1 MKKVR
6 IAILSLALCAFLAA
20 CGQVASPLADGG
32 GASSSAETLKGETL
46 STETVTVC
54 RIVDGA
60 ETGEL
65 LLAELNGAENGIYL
79 LSTKGLPVTVDGQ
92 SADAKD
98 LADGMTVEV
107 EHSGTVLESYPAQFA
122 QIVSLR
128 AKTPTNGSYN
138 DLCGLWLK
146 VLDDLWSTDP
156 GLNEMEDGGTVPYV
170 GVDLSGVPGDLTE
183 TEKAAVAWQ
192 FGRLHGAQALTGT
205 FDELAEQGFIDKERL
220 FWEDG
225 VLFSVTA
232 DGPGETA
239 AYSLPTLTFGAQ
251 KWRGGDGAYFFSD
264 CVCVW
269 PERGT
274 WTEYSIG
281 SEAIS

>member
-6 IAILSLALCAFLAA
+6 LALLSMALCVFLAA
-20 CGQVASPLADGG
+20 CGQASPPAAGG
-32 GASSSAETLKGETL
+32 GGIFSAAGTLKGETL
-46 STETVTVC
+46 STGTVTVC

-65 LLAELNGAENGIYL
+65 LLAELNGAVSGVYL
-79 LSTKGLPVTVDGQ
+79 LPTEGLPVTVDGQ
-92 SADAKD
+92 TAAAKD

-107 EHSGTVLESYPAQFA
+107 EYSGAVLESYPAQFA
-122 QIVSLR
+122 QVVALR
-128 AKTPTNGSYN
+128 AQTPENGSYT

-156 GLNEMEDGGTVPYV
+156 GLNGMENGGTVPYV
-170 GVDLSGVPGDLTE
+170 GVDLSGAPGDLTE

-205 FDELAEQGFIDKERL
+205 FDELTEQGYIDQERL
-220 FWEDG
+220 FWKDG

-232 DGPGETA
+232 DEQGKTGA
-239 AYSLPTLTFGAQ
+239 VSLPTLTFDAQ
-251 KWRGGDGAYFFSD
+251 KWRGGDGAYFFSN

>member
-1 MKKVR
+1 MKKVG

-20 CGQVASPLADGG
+20 CGQAGPPLADGG
-32 GASSSAETLKGETL
+32 GASSSAGTSKGEAQ

-65 LLAELNGAENGIYL
+65 LLAELNGAEGGIYL

-128 AKTPTNGSYN
+128 AKTSANGSYN
-138 DLCGLWLK
+138 DLCGLWLR

-156 GLNEMEDGGTVPYV
+156 GLNGMEGGGTVPYV
-170 GVDLSGVPGDLTE
+170 GVDLSAAPGDLAE

-192 FGRLHGAQALTGT
+192 FGRLHGAQALVGT
-205 FDELAEQGFIDKERL
+205 FDELAEQGYIDREKL
-220 FWEDG
+220 FWKDG
-225 VLFSVTA
+225 VLFSITV
-232 DGPGETA
+232 DSQSETA
-239 AYSLPTLTFGAQ
+239 TYSLPTLTFDAQ

-269 PERGT
+269 PESGT
-274 WTEYSIG
+274 WTEYSVG

>member
-6 IAILSLALCAFLAA
+6 IAVSLVLCSFLAA
-20 CGQVASPLADGG
+20 CGQAAAPAAG
-32 GASSSAETLKGETL
+32 GALSSPAAGALEKGNFPAG
-46 STETVTVC
+46 TVTVC

-65 LLAELNGAENGIYL
+65 LLAELNGAENGVYL
-79 LSTKGLPVTVDGQ
+79 LSAGDLPVTMDGQ
-92 SADAKD
+92 NADTKD

-107 EHSGTVLESYPAQFA
+107 EHSGTVLESYPAQFG
-122 QIVSLR
+122 QVFSLR
-128 AKTPTNGSYN
+128 AQTPANGGYT

-156 GLNEMEDGGTVPYV
+156 GLNETEGGGTVPYV
-170 GVDLSGVPGDLTE
+170 GVDLSSAPGGLTE
-183 TEKAAVAWQ
+183 VEKAAVAWQ

-205 FDELAEQGFIDKERL
+205 FDELAEQGYIDRDQL

-232 DGPGETA
+232 DGRDETTC
-239 AYSLPTLTFGAQ
+239 YSLPTLSFDAQ

-269 PERGT
+269 PESGT

>member
-6 IAILSLALCAFLAA
+6 IALLAMVLCAFLAA
-20 CGQVASPLADGG
+20 CGQAAPPLAGG
-32 GASSSAETLKGETL
+32 GGSSPAAGTLKGETL
-46 STETVTVC
+46 STGTVTVC

-65 LLAELNGAENGIYL
+65 LLAELNGAESGVYL
-79 LSTKGLPVTVDGQ
+79 LPTEGLPVTVDGQ

-98 LADGMTVEV
+98 LTDGMTVEV

-128 AKTPTNGSYN
+128 AQTPENGGYT

-156 GLNEMEDGGTVPYV
+156 GLNGTEDGGTVPYV
-170 GVDLSGVPGDLTE
+170 SVDLSSAPGDLTE

-205 FDELAEQGFIDKERL
+205 FDELVEQGYIDQERL
-220 FWEDG
+220 SWEDG

-232 DGPGETA
+232 DGRDETTC
-239 AYSLPTLTFGAQ
+239 YSLPTLTFDAQ
-251 KWRGGDGAYFFSD
+251 KWRGGDGAYFFFD

-269 PERGT
+269 PESGT
-274 WTEYSIG
+274 WTEYSVG

>member
-1 MKKVR
+1 MKKMR
-6 IAILSLALCAFLAA
+6 IAIVLMTLCAFLAA
-20 CGQVASPLADGG
+20 CGQTLPPSAYAE
-32 GASSSAETLKGETL
+32 SSSGVSGGVDDPTG
-46 STETVTVC
+46 SVTVC

-65 LLAELNGAENGIYL
+65 LLAELNGADGVYL
-79 LSTKGLPVTVDGQ
+79 LSTENLPVTVDGQ

-98 LADGMTVEV
+98 LTDGMTVEV
-107 EHSGTVLESYPAQFA
+107 EHSGMVLESYPAQFA

-128 AKTPTNGSYN
+128 AQTPEKGSYN

-146 VLDDLWSTDP
+146 VLDDLWNTDT
-156 GLNEMEDGGTVPYV
+156 GLNGMEDGGTVPYV
-170 GVDLSGVPGDLTE
+170 GVNLSSAPGDLTE
-183 TEKAAVAWQ
+183 TEKTAVAWQ
-192 FGRLHGAQALTGT
+192 FGQLHGAQALMGT
-205 FDELAEQGFIDKERL
+205 FEELKEQGYIDGERL

-232 DGPGETA
+232 NKQEETA
-239 AYSLPTLTFGAQ
+239 DASLPTLTFDAQ
-251 KWRGGDGAYFFSD
+251 KWRGGRGAYFFSD

-269 PERGT
+269 PKTGT

>member
-6 IAILSLALCAFLAA
+6 IAILLLTLCVVLAA
-20 CGQVASPLADGG
+20 CGQAAPPAAVGG
-32 GASSSAETLKGETL
+32 GSSSSAGTLKGETL
-46 STETVTVC
+46 STGTVTVC

-65 LLAELNGAENGIYL
+65 LLAELNGAENGVYL
-79 LSTKGLPVTVDGQ
+79 LTVGNLPVTVDGQ
-92 SADAKD
+92 SSDAKD
-98 LADGMTVEV
+98 LTDGMTVEV
-107 EHSGTVLESYPAQFA
+107 EHSGAVLESYPAQFA
-122 QIVSLR
+122 QVMSLR
-128 AKTPTNGSYN
+128 AQTPENGSYT

-156 GLNEMEDGGTVPYV
+156 GLNGMEGGGTVPYV
-170 GVDLSGVPGDLTE
+170 GVDLSAAPGDLTE
-183 TEKAAVAWQ
+183 TEKAAVVWQ

-205 FDELAEQGFIDKERL
+205 FDELAEQGYIDREKL
-220 FWEDG
+220 FWKDG
-225 VLFSVTA
+225 VLFSITA
-232 DGPGETA
+232 DEQGETA
-239 AYSLPTLTFGAQ
+239 DASLPTLTFDAQ

>member
-6 IAILSLALCAFLAA
+6 MVLLLMSLCAFLAA
-20 CGQVASPLADGG
+20 CGQAAAPEAGGVGSSPAA
-32 GASSSAETLKGETL
+32 GASREEDIPTG
-46 STETVTVC
+46 TVTVC

-65 LLAELNGAENGIYL
+65 LLAALNGAENGVYL
-79 LSTKGLPVTVDGQ
+79 LPKEGLPVTVDGQ
-92 SADAKD
+92 SADPKD
-98 LADGMTVEV
+98 LTDGMTVEV
-107 EHSGTVLESYPAQFA
+107 EHSGMVLETYPAQFA
-122 QIVSLR
+122 QVISLR
-128 AKTPTNGSYN
+128 AQTTENGSYT

-156 GLNEMEDGGTVPYV
+156 GLNGTEDGGTVPYV
-170 GVDLSGVPGDLTE
+170 GVDLNSAPGDLME

-192 FGRLHGAQALTGT
+192 FGRLHGAQVLMGT
-205 FDELAEQGFIDKERL
+205 FDELAEQGYINQERL
-220 FWEDG
+220 SWEDG
-225 VLFSVTA
+225 VLFSITA
-232 DGPGETA
+232 DGQGETA
-239 AYSLPTLTFGAQ
+239 GYSLPTLTFNAQ

-269 PERGT
+269 PESGA